1 MKSQCPRCP
10 LYSMFSRLTNY
21 KAKFFNSLPESINLK
36 IVGDRSAGKT
46 TYMAALARWPN
57 ANSSSLVQSITSFNE
72 EGQRLIAQAQN
83 ILEQGLILEPTQLG
97 EAASLPD
104 YGLRI
109 MLKEK
114 RSQQIILTINCK
126 DYSGE
131 FFSDLLYRQE
141 DFLLQEYLDDCSKGN
156 GIMFLI
162 DGIAYR
168 KDAEYARGIGKF
180 LEAIEQFDTEKQQR
194 RLALVLTKCEQ
205 PDLWIKRQQPRELVK
220 ARFPQA
226 YSKLEDWQSL
236 GKLNIEYFTTSA
248 FGMLGASSRKPNAMK
263 IKRDREGVAS
273 VIKEPRYWQPFGLVA
288 PIYWL
293 YTGQRH
299 QGLEED

>member
-1 MKSQCPRCP
+1 M
-10 LYSMFSRLTNY
+10 
-21 KAKFFNSLPESINLK
+21 NSLPESINLK

-46 TYMAALARWPN
+46 TYMAALARWPH
-57 ANSSSLVQSITSFNE
+57 ANSSSLVQSVTSFNE
-72 EGQRLIAQAQN
+72 DGQQLIAQAQN
-83 ILEQGLILEPTQLG
+83 ILEQGLILEPTRLG
-97 EAASLPD
+97 KAASLPD

-109 MLKEK
+109 VLKGK
-114 RSQQIILTINCK
+114 RSQEIILTINCK

-131 FFSDLLYRQE
+131 FFSDLLYRQQ
-141 DFLLQEYLDDCSKGN
+141 DSLLQEYLEDCAEGN
-156 GIMFLI
+156 GIMFLL

-180 LEAIEQFDTEKQQR
+180 LEAIGQLDAEKPQR

-205 PDLWIKRQQPRELVK
+205 PDLWIKRHQPQELVK

-226 YSKLEDWQSL
+226 YSKLKNWQSL

-248 FGMLGASSRKPNAMK
+248 FGMLGASARQPNARK

-273 VIKEPRYWQPFGLVA
+273 VIKEPRFWQPFGLVA

>member
-1 MKSQCPRCP
+1 M
-10 LYSMFSRLTNY
+10 
-21 KAKFFNSLPESINLK
+21 
-36 IVGDRSAGKT
+36 VGDRSAGKT
-46 TYMAALARWPN
+46 TYMAALARWPH
-57 ANSSSLVQSITSFNE
+57 ANSSSLVQSVTSFNE
-72 EGQRLIAQAQN
+72 EGQQLVAQAQN
-83 ILEQGLILEPTQLG
+83 ILEQGLRLEPTQLG
-97 EAASLPD
+97 KAASLPD

-109 MLKEK
+109 VLKG
-114 RSQQIILTINCK
+114 RLSQEMILTINCK

-131 FFSDLLYRQE
+131 FFSDLLYRQQ
-141 DFLLQEYLDDCSKGN
+141 DSLLQEYVEDCAEGN
-156 GIMFLI
+156 GIMFLL

-180 LEAIEQFDTEKQQR
+180 LEAIGQFDPNQQR

-205 PDLWIKRQQPRELVK
+205 PDLWIKRHQPQELVK

-226 YSKLEDWQSL
+226 YSKLESWQSL

-248 FGMLGASSRKPNAMK
+248 FGMLGASARQANARK